1 MIEKTPRPAEFI
13 PPSLTP
19 LGAYVPFTQATP
31 QANLR
36 CEHFLEDICVA
47 TSDALADGRR
57 KVHLRQA
64 DK

>member
-19 LGAYVPFTQATP
+19 LGAYVPFT